1 MEIEFNFLLTQ
12 QNANVPMHIIKL
24 QLCDPIKKEKFGDA
38 MTGFCQVV
46 QEAPQFVKA
55 SLVPTMNL
63 GGLQK
68 QSSVGAP
75 GAGHIAAFAGQNGSN
90 TDRFMQV

>member
-1 MEIEFNFLLTQ
+1 
-12 QNANVPMHIIKL
+12 
-24 QLCDPIKKEKFGDA
+24 LCDPIKKEKFGDA

-63 GGLQK
+63 GGL
-68 QSSVGAP
+68 
-75 GAGHIAAFAGQNGSN
+75 
-90 TDRFMQV
+90 